1 LTQLFSYPVRL
12 LQTGLLSNYAMLIL
26 VGLAVLL
33 AYYGRHMHALL
44 RAVH

>member
-1 LTQLFSYPVRL
+1 
-12 LQTGLLSNYAMLIL
+12 MLIL

-33 AYYGRHMHALL
+33 AYYGRHMHTLL